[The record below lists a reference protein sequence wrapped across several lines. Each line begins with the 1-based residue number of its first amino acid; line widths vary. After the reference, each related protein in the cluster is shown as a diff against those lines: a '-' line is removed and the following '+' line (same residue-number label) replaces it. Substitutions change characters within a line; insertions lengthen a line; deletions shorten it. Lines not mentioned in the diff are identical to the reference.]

1 MKPVISGGHLIPV
14 QKRLKPA
21 LPCAALRECVPLSD
35 LVESLRC
42 AYGRVAR
49 LAYAKFLDRGAQT
62 GCEVA
67 EWLEADHE
75 TLGKM
80 QVDIAES
87 EGAVTV
93 LASLIGYRSAE
104 VSIGI
109 EPRCLLILGRHESAD
124 RADRTDMCSADPL
137 HPPTPRDEDCF
148 AHMGT
153 DASCEPFTARS
164 ESKDFQSSDPF
175 CMLELP
181 AEVDPARCTAI
192 LSNGLLGIHMPKAV
206 PKSEVEFRCENAEN

>member
-1 MKPVISGGHLIPV
+1 MKPVVSGGHVIPA
-14 QKRLKPA
+14 QKRLKAA
-21 LPCAALRECVPLSD
+21 LPGAALRECVPLSD
-35 LVESLRC
+35 LIESLRC

-67 EWLEADHE
+67 DWLEADHE
-75 TLGKM
+75 TLGRM

-87 EGAVTV
+87 EGAVTA
-93 LASLIGYRSAE
+93 LASLTGYRGAE

-124 RADRTDMCSADPL
+124 RADRTDMCSADPWRA
-137 HPPTPRDEDCF
+137 PTPRDEDSF
-148 AHMGT
+148 ALMGT
-153 DASCEPFTARS
+153 HPSCEPFPARS
-164 ESKDFQSSDPF
+164 ESKHYQASDPF

-206 PKSEVEFRCENAEN
+206 AKSAPCVKEV

>member
-1 MKPVISGGHLIPV
+1 
-14 QKRLKPA
+14 
-21 LPCAALRECVPLSD
+21 
-35 LVESLRC
+35 
-42 AYGRVAR
+42 

-67 EWLEADHE
+67 DWLEADHE

-87 EGAVTV
+87 EGAVTA
-93 LASLIGYRSAE
+93 LASLTGYRSAE

-124 RADRTDMCSADPL
+124 RADRTDKCLADSL
-137 HPPTPRDEDCF
+137 RAPRPGDEDSF
-148 AHMGT
+148 AHMAT
-153 DASCEPFTARS
+153 QASCEQFPTRS
-164 ESKDFQSSDPF
+164 ESKDYLASDPF

-181 AEVDPARCTAI
+181 AEVDPARCTAV

-206 PKSEVEFRCENAEN
+206 AKSGVEFRRENAEN